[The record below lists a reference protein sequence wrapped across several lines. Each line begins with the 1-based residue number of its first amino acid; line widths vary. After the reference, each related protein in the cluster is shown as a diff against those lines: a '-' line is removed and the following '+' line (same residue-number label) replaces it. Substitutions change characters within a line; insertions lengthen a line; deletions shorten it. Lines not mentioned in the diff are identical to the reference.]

1 MYDNIE
7 DDCMIEANKINMQFQ
22 FLIGASD
29 SKPKPWMLPTIIVIA
44 TSFLTSKIGELINS
58 NYLSN
63 NRYSYD
69 EYFLNLE
76 VKSNISNSIIINQ
89 NILNN

>member
-1 MYDNIE
+1 
-7 DDCMIEANKINMQFQ
+7 MIQNPNLGCYQQ
-22 FLIGASD
+22 LV
-29 SKPKPWMLPTIIVIA
+29 VIA
-44 TSFLTSKIGELINS
+44 TSFLSSKIGELINS
-58 NYLSN
+58 DYLSN
-63 NRYSYD
+63 NCYD